1 MPAITPGSKV
11 LVTGANGFAAVHI
24 VDVLLKKGYSVR
36 ATIRSASKGTYLK
49 KIFAKYGDKLELVIV
64 PDITKDDAFDGVI
77 GGLDAILHT
86 ASPFFYDVEEP
97 EELIRPAVNGT
108 LSVLKSAAK
117 APGNIKRIIVFSST
131 VSIGIFRTT
140 STYTEEEWN
149 DEAVEDTKKN
159 GKATNGLVKY
169 SASKTLAER
178 AAWEFYRKHKA
189 SLPWDLVAINPPWI
203 FGPNLHEV
211 DKPEN
216 LNTSSLR
223 WFDMFFNPVFTE
235 EELYSGASWVDV
247 RDVAAAHVAALE
259 KEEAADE
266 RILVSAPAVTNQEY
280 IEAAKRAAVS
290 LGIKGVQTGIKNYD
304 PAKGKPASTF
314 NEEKRN
320 RILGIKITSV
330 DDSVRDTIANFK
342 ERGWIHA

>member
-36 ATIRSASKGTYLK
+36 ATIRSVSKGTYLK
-49 KIFAKYGDKLELVIV
+49 KIFAKYGDKLELVVV
-64 PDITKDDAFDGVI
+64 PDITKEDAFDGVI